1 MQEKGRCEKAA
12 KPAPAKSRS
21 LPVPSSPEGGNG
33 NNSGRSP
40 GFRIVPPSPG
50 LPESPTRRGSETLRI
65 QRTSDHDLET
75 TQAVPANRPSIQA
88 CPLRRKDG
96 PRSQWRGP
104 RRNRKESPLTDPRA
118 SKEAPYLHRLPSF
131 GLPVLLRETP
141 ETTAR
146 IIGAHGCLSR
156 AQSNAVA
163 AKQRSFEKSWLSGR
177 R

>member
-1 MQEKGRCEKAA
+1 MKKRPNLHQLNRGPFQCPLPPKAETETIQVGLLA
-12 KPAPAKSRS
+12 SGSSRPPLAFPNRQPA
-21 LPVPSSPEGGNG
+21 
-33 NNSGRSP
+33 
-40 GFRIVPPSPG
+40 
-50 LPESPTRRGSETLRI
+50 RI
-65 QRTSDHDLET
+65 QKPYGSNEPVT
-75 TQAVPANRPSIQA
+75 TTWKRPRPSRQTGCPAIQA

-104 RRNRKESPLTDPRA
+104 RRNRKESPLTDQRA

-156 AQSNAVA
+156 AQSGSVA
-163 AKQRSFEKSWLSGR
+163 AKQRSFEKNGFSGR